1 MTTTL
6 TRQDTPVVT
15 KTGLASQRDDL
26 IGVLF
31 GLALVGGVL
40 ADAWAHTNILSSLES
55 FFTPW
60 HALLY
65 GGFAG
70 TAAWTWWLA
79 FRHRRRDQRWW
90 ANAWPAGYKLGAI
103 GSLIF
108 LVGGAGDMFWHQIFG
123 IETSLRIAMSPSHMM
138 LAAGG
143 GLLLTSQMRS
153 WWAAGEGGLRAVTG
167 VLSAGLGTM
176 MATILIAG
184 MTGANTIA
192 PTREYV
198 AVTGGGASSTGA
210 AQGIQAYLVGT
221 LVVLIPVLLM
231 LRRRA
236 TPFVATGVAGVIGAF
251 LMLQR
256 QFPMPLSAALAGMIA
271 GAVIADI
278 IVYRLDLRRG
288 TDARGRLPIAGAI
301 IAGSLWAGHLIGLQ
315 LGAGIRWPVELWA
328 GVVVLTSVLGALLGT
343 GFGLPAGLASPA
355 IGDRLPSRATTD
367 SA

>member
-6 TRQDTPVVT
+6 TRPDTRT
-15 KTGLASQRDDL
+15 ATRADQATQRDDL

-40 ADAWAHTNILSSLES
+40 ADAWAHTNILSTLES

-79 FRHRRRDQRWW
+79 FRHRRHNARWW
-90 ANAWPAGYKLGAI
+90 ANAWPIGYKLGAL
-103 GSLIF
+103 GTLIF

-138 LAAGG
+138 LATGG
-143 GLLLTSQMRS
+143 ALVLTSQMRS
-153 WWAAGEGGLRAVTG
+153 WWASGEGGLRAVTG
-167 VLSAGLGTM
+167 VISAGLGTM
-176 MATILIAG
+176 MGTILIAG

-198 AVTGGGASSTGA
+198 AVSGGGASTTGA

-221 LVVLIPVLLM
+221 LVILIPVLLM
-231 LRRRA
+231 LRRRP
-236 TPFVATGVAGVIGAF
+236 TPFVATGVAGVIGVF
-251 LMLQR
+251 LMVQR
-256 QFPMPLSAALAGMIA
+256 QFPMPLSGALTGMII
-271 GAVIADI
+271 GAIIADT

-288 TDARGRLPIAGAI
+288 FDAPGRLPIAGAI
-301 IAGSLWAGHLIGLQ
+301 IAGSVWIGHLAGLQ
-315 LGAGIRWPVELWA
+315 IAGGIRWPIELWA
-328 GVVVLTSVLGALLGT
+328 GVIVLTSVLGALLGT
-343 GFGLPAGLASPA
+343 GFTGFRAPAEKISSPT
-355 IGDRLPSRATTD
+355 P
-367 SA
+367 

>member
-6 TRQDTPVVT
+6 SRQDTSTVT
-15 KTGLASQRDDL
+15 GTHLATQREDL
-26 IGVLF
+26 IGALF

-40 ADAWAHTNILSSLES
+40 ADAWAHTNILSTLES

-79 FRHRRRDQRWW
+79 FRHRRRNARWW

-108 LVGGAGDMFWHQIFG
+108 LVGGAADMFWHQIFG
-123 IETSLRIAMSPSHMM
+123 IETSLRITMSPSHMM
-138 LAAGG
+138 LSIGG
-143 GLLLTSQMRS
+143 ALLLTSQMRS
-153 WWAAGEGGLRAVTG
+153 WWASGEGGLRTVTG
-167 VLSAGLGTM
+167 VLSASLGTM
-176 MATILIAG
+176 MGVILIIG
-184 MTGANTIA
+184 MSGVVTIA

-198 AVTGGGASSTGA
+198 AVTGGNASTTGA

-221 LVVLIPVLLM
+221 LVILIPVLLM

-236 TPFVATGVAGVIGAF
+236 TPIAATGIAGLLGLF
-251 LMLQR
+251 SMLQR
-256 QFPMPLSAALAGMIA
+256 EFPMPLTAALIGMVVA
-271 GAVIADI
+271 AAVADTV
-278 IVYRLDLRRG
+278 VYRLDIRRG
-288 TDARGRLPIAGAI
+288 IDAPGRLPIAGAI

-328 GVVVLTSVLGALLGT
+328 GTVVLTAVLGALLGT
-343 GFGLPAGLASPA
+343 GFSRPARESV
-355 IGDRLPSRATTD
+355 DHTQTV
-367 SA
+367 